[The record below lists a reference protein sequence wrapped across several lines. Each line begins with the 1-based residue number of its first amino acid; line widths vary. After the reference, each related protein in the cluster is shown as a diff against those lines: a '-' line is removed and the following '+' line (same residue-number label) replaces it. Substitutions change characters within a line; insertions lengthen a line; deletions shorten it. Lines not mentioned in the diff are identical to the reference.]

1 MSQQT
6 ATRPGHPPPPGAE
19 AAAHAGPAPDPRGRG
34 GLLGPLTRGST
45 PAALA
50 RLRVASAVVVLVATV
65 VSAVVLVVGWD
76 ANRAAAADTEQL
88 IRAQAIK
95 TDLLR
100 ADALATNAFLVGG
113 LESATQRSAYDD
125 ALTSVTEGITAASE
139 AQPADQVVLARLNAA
154 VLAYAST
161 MELARANNR
170 QGLPVGGAYLRQA
183 SGELRST
190 ALPLTDALVAAN
202 AERAE
207 SAMDGQH
214 PWLLVL
220 PAALAVV
227 LLFLVNRWI
236 AARFRRHVNVGLAV
250 AALVVLG
257 AGVVAVAAAGTRAGD
272 NAVVRGGSYAVV
284 VDGAA
289 ARTAAND
296 AKSDESLRLIAR
308 GSGQAFEDAWTAAAA
323 EVDDALVV
331 AGNPAVR
338 AQWQAYVDGHAQV
351 VALDAGGSWD
361 DAVEL
366 ATTTG
371 SDGTTAVFTE
381 FDTAMAQV
389 VSDAADSATG
399 SLRGGTWLLL
409 AAAGLWVALGLL
421 ATGAAWRGVSVRM
434 GEYS

>member
-6 ATRPGHPPPPGAE
+6 ATRPGPPPPSGT
-19 AAAHAGPAPDPRGRG
+19 AATTRPATTAGPAGRG
-34 GLLGPLTRGST
+34 GILGPLTRGST
-45 PAALA
+45 PAALG
-50 RLRVASAVVVLVATV
+50 RLRVASVVTVLVATAI
-65 VSAVVLVVGWD
+65 SAVVLVLGWD
-76 ANRAAAADTEQL
+76 ANRSAADETEQL

-113 LESATQRSAYDD
+113 LEGADQRAAYDE
-125 ALTSVTEGITAASE
+125 ALTAVTEGIAAAAE
-139 AQPADQVVLARLNAA
+139 AQPADQEVLARLNTA

-183 SGELRST
+183 SSELRST
-190 ALPLTDALVAAN
+190 ALPLTDALVTAN
-202 AERAE
+202 ADRAE
-207 SAMDGQH
+207 SAMAGQH
-214 PWLLVL
+214 PWLLVV
-220 PAALAVV
+220 PAALAIA

-236 AARFRRHVNVGLAV
+236 AARFRRHVNIGLAV
-250 AALVVLG
+250 AGLVVLG
-257 AGVVAVAAAGTRAGD
+257 AGVVAVAVAGTRAGD
-272 NAVVRGGSYAVV
+272 NDVVRGTSYATV

-308 GSGQAFEDAWTAAAA
+308 GSGQAFEDAWTAAVA
-323 EVDDALVV
+323 EVDDALRV
-331 AGNPAVR
+331 AGDATAR
-338 AQWQAYVDGHAQV
+338 AQWRAYVERHEEV
-351 VALDAGGSWD
+351 VGLDEGGSWD
-361 DAVEL
+361 EAVAL
-366 ATTTG
+366 ATTAG
-371 SDGTTAVFTE
+371 PDGTTGVFTE
-381 FDTAMAQV
+381 FDSSMAQV

-409 AAAGLWVALGLL
+409 AASGVWVVLGLL
-421 ATGAAWRGVSVRM
+421 AAGAAWRGVSARL